1 MTYSYYVTPK
11 QYEEAEKNGIDPR
24 LLNSRVRSL
33 GWEIERAMQEPKR
46 KKSKPIPKEWVELAK
61 KNGIS
66 RDTLRL
72 RLSKGMEE
80 KEAATRPIMTREE
93 VRELSY
99 KKIRIFDPELLK
111 VAIKNGIKERTFKH
125 RVYNGMDQL
134 KAATMP
140 TMTKKEASQLAAI
153 ARKKERERLGY

>member
-1 MTYSYYVTPK
+1 MSYSYYVTPE
-11 QYEEAEKNGIDPR
+11 QYEEAEKNGICPR
-24 LLNSRVRSL
+24 TLDARVRRQ
-33 GWEIERAMQEPKR
+33 GWQIERAITQPKR

-72 RLSKGMEE
+72 RLRKGMAAE
-80 KEAATRPIMTREE
+80 EAATRPIMTRDE

-99 KKIRIFDPELLK
+99 KKIRIFDPEMLK
-111 VAIKNGIKERTFKH
+111 VAVKNGIKERTFKH

-134 KAATMP
+134 EAATRP
-140 TMTKKEASQLAAI
+140 TMSKAEASQLAAI